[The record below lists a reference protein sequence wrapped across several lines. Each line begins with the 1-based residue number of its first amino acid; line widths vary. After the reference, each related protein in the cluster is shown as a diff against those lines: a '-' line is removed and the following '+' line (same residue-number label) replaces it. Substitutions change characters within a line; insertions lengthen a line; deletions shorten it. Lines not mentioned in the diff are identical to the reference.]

1 MKAMEPVAQEMYAAG
16 QAQQGAQ
23 PGAGTPPPNQ
33 EPPKNDKKGG
43 DDVVDAD
50 FTMK

>member
-1 MKAMEPVAQEMYAAG
+1 MYASAQAG
-16 QAQQGAQ
+16 QQAGTGTPP
-23 PGAGTPPPNQ
+23 PGAGTPPPGNGGATG
-33 EPPKNDKKGG
+33 DAGKKGG

>member
-1 MKAMEPVAQEMYAAG
+1 MYAHA
-16 QAQQGAQ
+16 QASGAQ
-23 PGAGTPPPNQ
+23 PGAGTPPPGATP
-33 EPPKNDKKGG
+33 EPPKQEKKGG